1 MSQAKQ
7 DAIVVEKLSYRYKG
21 NDFDSLKEIDL
32 TIASGTCV
40 GLIGANGAGKS
51 TLISILSGLIEHKKG
66 RVCYPLNNAEFNSAI
81 KMDVALVPQ
90 EYAFY
95 PQMTVLNN
103 LSFFVSLLHLDKK
116 ETNLRIDEVLHQTD
130 LFQVQNKRANAL
142 SGGYKRRL
150 NIAIALLKKP
160 KILFLDEP
168 TVGIDPVSRNTIV
181 NLIMALK
188 VSNTTIIYTSHM
200 LSEVEQICDD
210 IVILKQGQLSHFS
223 STSESKTLEI
233 QLDRNVVDVVPRV
246 LLGEFPEQA
255 CEGRKLLCQPKN
267 DILVKKLLVCLSESD
282 CQILNLSYRSQSLNE
297 LYLSEFES

>member
-1 MSQAKQ
+1 MLKAKQ
-7 DAIVVEKLSYRYKG
+7 DAIVIEKLSYRYKS

-32 TIASGTCV
+32 VIASGTCV

-66 RVCYPLNNAEFNSAI
+66 RVCYPLNNAKFNSTI

-103 LSFFVSLLHLDKK
+103 LTFFTSLLNLDKK
-116 ETNLRIDEVLHQTD
+116 ETHLRIDEVLQQTD
-130 LFQVQNKRANAL
+130 LSQVKSKKANAL

-188 VSNTTIIYTSHM
+188 ASNTTIVYTSHM

-223 STSESKTLEI
+223 SMNENKILEI
-233 QLDRNVVDVVPRV
+233 KLDKDVIDVVPSS
-246 LLGEFPEQA
+246 LLSKLTEQA
-255 CEGRKLLCQPKN
+255 CEGQKLLCQPK
-267 DILVKKLLVCLSESD
+267 DAILVKKLLACLSESD
-282 CQILNLSYRSQSLNE
+282 CQILHLSYRSQSLNE